1 VISPIDPT
9 LATDLAGLTPDQL
22 GEVAVYARRLR
33 AKNGASSPER
43 SGTPGAELLRF
54 AGVLSNDE
62 ASQMMPDIVE
72 EGYSQTTTPLSTTV
86 IEAISSLT
94 EAQQLELISLAKK
107 VKPVLTREERIAGW
121 EKLRGTLSKEDAEEM
136 MAIIEEGCG
145 QINHAAW

>member
-1 VISPIDPT
+1 MNTPIDPT
-9 LATDLAGLTPDQL
+9 LANDLAGLTPDQL

-33 AKNGASSPER
+33 AKNGDSAPEH
-43 SGTPGAELLRF
+43 SGTSGSKAPSDVDG
-54 AGVLSNDE
+54 LSTEGIAKVAQDIGDE
-62 ASQMMPDIVE
+62 
-72 EGYSQTTTPLSTTV
+72 GGSQTSRLSPTV

-94 EAQQLELISLAKK
+94 ETQQLEVISLAKK
-107 VKPVLTREERIAGW
+107 VKPALTREERIAGW

>member
-9 LATDLAGLTPDQL
+9 LATDLAGLTPEQL

-33 AKNGASSPER
+33 AKSDALAPER
-43 SGTPGAELLRF
+43 SGTPGSK
-54 AGVLSNDE
+54 VLHAADGRSIEDAAQVTQDIGDKGDSRT
-62 ASQMMPDIVE
+62 AS
-72 EGYSQTTTPLSTTV
+72 PLSSTV

-94 EAQQLELISLAKK
+94 EAQQLEVISLAKK